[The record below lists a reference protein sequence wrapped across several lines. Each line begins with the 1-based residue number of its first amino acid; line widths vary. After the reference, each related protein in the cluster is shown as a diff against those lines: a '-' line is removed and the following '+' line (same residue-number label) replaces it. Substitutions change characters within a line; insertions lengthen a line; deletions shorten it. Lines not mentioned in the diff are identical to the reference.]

1 MRRDEAAMKVRIH
14 GEPPIGPFPD
24 IVAVDNELRRP
35 TACQAMQR
43 MLLWAFRYI
52 NTRTWMELLYSAI
65 SRTRTQTGLAPQTG
79 LVPTQQMT
87 SRKLLV
93 FKSPQ
98 SGPRGIHDPIQQAM
112 MHIQDFIKNFQ
123 PSEAASP
130 TSQRVL
136 MNSCTR
142 DDVISAFLIDLLCH
156 LRGHSNRVIFH

>member
-98 SGPRGIHDPIQQAM
+98 HRFLQEGLQLPWP
-112 MHIQDFIKNFQ
+112 DFVAECSTGLHHHCRLGRW
-123 PSEAASP
+123 PSAIGCP
-130 TSQRVL
+130 GVTS
-136 MNSCTR
+136 
-142 DDVISAFLIDLLCH
+142 H
-156 LRGHSNRVIFH
+156 

>member
-98 SGPRGIHDPIQQAM
+98 NVRHPT
-112 MHIQDFIKNFQ
+112 
-123 PSEAASP
+123 AAEQK
-130 TSQRVL
+130 QR
-136 MNSCTR
+136 
-142 DDVISAFLIDLLCH
+142 
-156 LRGHSNRVIFH
+156 